1 MSFGGGPSAF
11 TSSLIGWASAM
22 STCGLAPSWVQ
33 PRRPTTASPSS
44 GSGGTWYSSS
54 TFSMNCLCCSGIIPA
69 SWSAMFSGSRLPA
82 PAYDAGITTST
93 PYGLPSTCS
102 SIQLSSISN
111 WSVENASAPSTPM
124 PPARLTAA
132 TTSRQ
137 WLKAKIGRSMPN
149 MSQTRVRTFLSS
161 GVASGD
167 LGGPAI
173 VGLSARRAHDAV
185 DDVELP
191 GNLVTSNLRTAV
203 LLDVLQRWGVVLGGS
218 QLDDGRHPLAPPFVG
233 D

>member
-33 PRRPTTASPSS
+33 PRR
-44 GSGGTWYSSS
+44 
-54 TFSMNCLCCSGIIPA
+54 
-69 SWSAMFSGSRLPA
+69 
-82 PAYDAGITTST
+82 
-93 PYGLPSTCS
+93 
-102 SIQLSSISN
+102 
-111 WSVENASAPSTPM
+111 
-124 PPARLTAA
+124 PARLTAA

-203 LLDVLQRWGVVLGGS
+203 LLD
-218 QLDDGRHPLAPPFVG
+218 
-233 D
+233 